1 MLRFLQ
7 EHNDKPIE
15 VLTAGAALARGGFV
29 YKDPADDE
37 LKVLATGLG
46 DDIVDI
52 CKNYD
57 GANAVK
63 DPTEA
68 DFEAIAE
75 NAQAL
80 RVPTLTGERYATSE
94 VTRNYADV
102 GDPMTVTNGKLVK
115 ATGAAAYQWVY
126 GGTYSDPT
134 GITMHVVE
142 KVAPATAPASRTVTY
157 NNNTGTGTLADPKSP
172 YFVAKEATVL
182 ENTFTPPDYYTFKD
196 FDTAANGSGTNYNPG
211 DKVTIG
217 ASNITLYA
225 QWQATYSGIVYDAN
239 GGSGEMSDDNLYEVD
254 DVAVVLDNAFTP
266 PSGYVFSKF
275 NTAANGSGTDYAAED
290 EITIIADNLG
300 SAITLYAIWADDE
313 STFRLEYDKNTGT
326 GTMVDASSPYES
338 AETATVLDCTFTPPT
353 NKIFAKWNTL
363 ANGTGAD
370 YDPAD
375 EIAIAAD
382 MKLYAIWD
390 DKWTVTYDAN
400 TGTGTMTDA
409 NSPYVDDSTV
419 TVLANAFTPPTDKI
433 FDGWN
438 TLANGTGTAYAA
450 ADTFT
455 ITADVTL
462 YAQWV
467 DSITVTYDA
476 NTGTGTMTDPS
487 SPYETASNVTILPC
501 AFIAP
506 SGKVFA
512 GWNTESNESGTWYSP
527 SMVAGEVTTNL
538 TLYAIW
544 HDTYTITYNANTGT
558 GSVYDINNPYP
569 AGATAAILGG
579 SSLTPPTG
587 KYFSDWDGAANGS
600 GTNYAADSVVV
611 VNANLMLYA
620 QWADMLTV
628 TYDANTGTGTT
639 TDPNSPYVLNATVT
653 VVASA
658 FTPPENKIF
667 SAWNTLANGTGTSY
681 APSDTFSITAN
692 TTIYAI
698 WTDA

>member
-80 RVPTLTGERYATSE
+80 RVPTLVGERYATSE
-94 VTRNYADV
+94 VTRNYADI

-115 ATGAAAYQWVY
+115 ATGAAAYQWIY

-134 GITMHVVE
+134 GITIHAVE
-142 KVAPATAPASRTVTY
+142 KVVPATAPATRTITY
-157 NNNTGTGTLADPKSP
+157 NKNNGLGTLVDVRSP

-182 ENTFTPPDYYTFKD
+182 ENTFTPPAYYTFKD

-290 EITIIADNLG
+290 EITIIAGNLG

-313 STFRLEYDKNTGT
+313 STFRLEYNANTGT
-326 GTMVDASSPYES
+326 STMVDPDSPYETGD
-338 AETATVLDCTFTPPT
+338 TAVVLDNAFTAPT
-353 NKIFAKWNTL
+353 DKVFIGFNSA
-363 ANGTGAD
+363 ANGSGTTYLPDA
-370 YDPAD
+370 

-382 MKLYAIWD
+382 MTLYAQWADAITVSY
-390 DKWTVTYDAN
+390 DKN
-400 TGTGTMTDA
+400 GGTGTLVDE
-409 NSPYVDDSTV
+409 NSPYATGSDV
-419 TVLANAFTPPTDKI
+419 TVLMNGFTSPTGKAFA
-433 FDGWN
+433 GWN
-438 TLANGTGTAYAA
+438 TLANGSGTNRYPNDVIEDAA
-450 ADTFT
+450 AD
-455 ITADVTL
+455 IVL
-462 YAQWV
+462 YAKWI
-467 DSITVTYDA
+467 DI
-476 NTGTGTMTDPS
+476 
-487 SPYETASNVTILPC
+487 
-501 AFIAP
+501 F
-506 SGKVFA
+506 
-512 GWNTESNESGTWYSP
+512 
-527 SMVAGEVTTNL
+527 
-538 TLYAIW
+538 TL
-544 HDTYTITYNANTGT
+544 TYNANNGLGT
-558 GSVYDINNPYP
+558 QV
-569 AGATAAILGG
+569 
-579 SSLTPPTG
+579 
-587 KYFSDWDGAANGS
+587 
-600 GTNYAADSVVV
+600 
-611 VNANLMLYA
+611 
-620 QWADMLTV
+620 
-628 TYDANTGTGTT
+628 
-639 TDPNSPYVLNATVT
+639 DPNSPYLSSATAT
-653 VVASA
+653 AMNNGFVAQEGKQFAS
-658 FTPPENKIF
+658 
-667 SAWNTLANGTGTSY
+667 WNTASDGTGTSY
-681 APSDTFSITAN
+681 APGASISMSAN
-692 TTIYAI
+692 VTLYAI
-698 WTDA
+698 WEDAI